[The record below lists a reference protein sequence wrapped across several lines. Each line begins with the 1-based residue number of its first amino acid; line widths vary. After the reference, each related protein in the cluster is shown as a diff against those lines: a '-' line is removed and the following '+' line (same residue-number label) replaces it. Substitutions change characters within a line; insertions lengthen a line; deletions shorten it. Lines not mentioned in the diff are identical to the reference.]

1 MNPTIEATFQ
11 KIPGDVLK
19 ILFRACE
26 DFSCDEPLL
35 ELGEFEVRELCHALG
50 NECRAAEEASG
61 QKAMALERLRSRFVW
76 INGWQSWSFAG
87 EIAGMERPRRAFYK
101 RVLNVFVDHPAEVA
115 LRQRARRFLHRHDII
130 SHFMLG
136 LRSGDL
142 RLALVSDNVARYMG
156 TSAIGAAGVGRA
168 SGTASS
174 GSATDEKADDSA
186 VSGARLV
193 DTFGASSYLPPI
205 SFLLRGSKIRIFAYA
220 EGGNFRRGQIVAR
233 VAVLIAP
240 GYFALKDKVA
250 GLWGAHGRFEGLRWL
265 SSEAQSAK
273 GAGFEGGGASS
284 GSRAGQGSEEPAH
297 PFHGVIGGYAS
308 WYNHYT
314 AIDERI
320 IGADLASIGANNNIV
335 NNYFIRRG
343 RPTVFQIDDGWELA
357 IGDWEAHP
365 EKFPS
370 GMAALA
376 CRIRDKNLIPGLWLA
391 PFLLMP
397 DSKTAKAHPEW
408 ILRDKD
414 GAPVRAGWNPN
425 WGGDVWCLD
434 LSLPEVEANLTSLF
448 DMVVNEWGYRYLK
461 LDFLYAGLM
470 RGAFAGR
477 KGGAWEHYA
486 RIMARILEFSIAADG
501 SPVAFLSCG
510 APIESTAPFMPLMR
524 SGADTREHWEWPQLR
539 LIGHQ
544 GRPSAKL
551 NMQDSIGRAIL
562 DKTLLLCDPD
572 VIFCRTERTSL
583 KDTEKFLVGMVA
595 AMFGSQIMSSDDP
608 AGFGRVPPQSGQLS
622 EAEFTN
628 QILDWYQRIESKEF
642 GVERSS
648 LRVREV
654 YRFFS
659 RDKAVYGMINLSDR
673 EQFSDGA
680 PVPKHSML
688 IFGA

>member
-1 MNPTIEATFQ
+1 MNSTIEATFQ

-19 ILFRACE
+19 ILFRARE

-35 ELGEFEVRELCHALG
+35 ELGEYEVRELCHALG
-50 NECRAAEEASG
+50 NECREAEEASG
-61 QKAMALERLRSRFVW
+61 QKAGALESPRSRFVW

-87 EIAGMERPRRAFYK
+87 EIARMERPRRAFYK

-130 SHFMLG
+130 SHFMIG
-136 LRSGDL
+136 LRSGEL
-142 RLALVSDNVARYMG
+142 RLALVSDNAARYG
-156 TSAIGAAGVGRA
+156 VSASNLVPHPASANGAMAAGAEG
-168 SGTASS
+168 SASS
-174 GSATDEKADDSA
+174 SARFA
-186 VSGARLV
+186 
-193 DTFGASSYLPPI
+193 DTFGVASYLPPLT
-205 SFLLRGSKIRIFAYA
+205 FLLRGSKIRIFAYA
-220 EGGNFRRGQIVAR
+220 EGGKFARGQIVAR

-240 GYFALKDKVA
+240 GYFALKDKLA
-250 GLWGAHGRFEGLRWL
+250 GLWGARGRFEDLRWL
-265 SSEAQSAK
+265 SSEAQNAK
-273 GAGFEGGGASS
+273 GPVFEDGSANIGS
-284 GSRAGQGSEEPAH
+284 GAGQGPEETVH
-297 PFHGVIGGYAS
+297 PFRGIIGGYAS

-376 CRIRDKNLIPGLWLA
+376 SRIRDKNLIPGLWLA

-397 DSKTAKAHPEW
+397 DSKTAKAYPEW
-408 ILRDKD
+408 ILRDSK
-414 GAPVRAGWNPN
+414 GIPVRAGWNPN

-434 LSLPEVEANLTSLF
+434 LSLPAVEDYLARIF
-448 DMVVNEWGYRYLK
+448 DIVVNEWGYRYLK

-486 RIMARILEFSIAADG
+486 RIMARILDFSIADDG
-501 SPVAFLSCG
+501 NPVSFLSCG

-524 SGADTREHWEWPQLR
+524 SGADTREHWEWQQLR

-551 NMQDSIGRAIL
+551 NMQDSIGRAIF

-608 AGFGRVPPQSGQLS
+608 ASFGRVPPQNGQLS
-622 EAEFTN
+622 EEEFTN
-628 QILDWYQRIESKEF
+628 HILDWYQRIKGKEF

-648 LRVREV
+648 TRVREM
-654 YRFFS
+654 YRFFL
-659 RDKAVYGMINLSDR
+659 RDGAVYGMINLSDR

>member
-19 ILFRACE
+19 VLFRARE
-26 DFSCDEPLL
+26 DFACEEPLL
-35 ELGEFEVRELCHALG
+35 ELGEYEVRELCHALG

-61 QKAMALERLRSRFVW
+61 QKAESLERPRSRFVW

-87 EIAGMERPRRAFYK
+87 EIAGRERPRRAFYK
-101 RVLNVFVDHPAEVA
+101 RVLNVFVDHPAEEA

-174 GSATDEKADDSA
+174 RSANDEKAGDSA
-186 VSGARLV
+186 VSGARLA
-193 DTFGASSYLPPI
+193 DAFGASSYLPPI

-220 EGGNFRRGQIVAR
+220 EGGSFRRGQIVAR
-233 VAVLIAP
+233 VAVLVAP

-284 GSRAGQGSEEPAH
+284 GSRAGQGSEEPAY
-297 PFHGVIGGYAS
+297 PFQGVIGGYAS

-320 IGADLASIGANNNIV
+320 IGADIASIGANNNIV
-335 NNYFIRRG
+335 NNYFISRG

-370 GMAALA
+370 GMASLA
-376 CRIRDKNLIPGLWLA
+376 SRIREKNLIPGLWLA

-397 DSKTAKAHPEW
+397 DSKTAKAHREW
-408 ILRDKD
+408 VLRDRN

-434 LSLPEVEANLTSLF
+434 LSLPEVEAYLGSLF
-448 DMVVNEWGYRYLK
+448 NTVVNEWGYCYLK

-470 RGAFAGR
+470 RGAFAG
-477 KGGAWEHYA
+477 KEGGAWEHYA
-486 RIMARILEFSIAADG
+486 RTMARILEFSIAADG

-608 AGFGRVPPQSGQLS
+608 AGFGRIPPQSGQLS
-622 EAEFTN
+622 EPEFTN

-648 LRVREV
+648 TRVREV

>member
-19 ILFRACE
+19 ILFRARE

-61 QKAMALERLRSRFVW
+61 QKAVALERSRSRFVW

-87 EIAGMERPRRAFYK
+87 EIARMERPRRAFYK

-156 TSAIGAAGVGRA
+156 TSAIGAAGSGR
-168 SGTASS
+168 
-174 GSATDEKADDSA
+174 ATDEKAGDSA
-186 VSGARLV
+186 VSGVRLA

-205 SFLLRGSKIRIFAYA
+205 SFLLRGNKIRIFAYA

-240 GYFALKDKVA
+240 GYFALKDKIA

-284 GSRAGQGSEEPAH
+284 GARAGQGSEEPAH
-297 PFHGVIGGYAS
+297 PFQGVIGGYES

-434 LSLPEVEANLTSLF
+434 LSLPEVEANLASLF

-622 EAEFTN
+622 EPEFTN
-628 QILDWYQRIESKEF
+628 QILDWYQRIESKKF

-648 LRVREV
+648 VRVREV

-659 RDKAVYGMINLSDR
+659 REKAVYGMINLSDR